1 VSEES
6 KDKKLKRGSGSQILN
21 AERPTPNA
29 ELVSCNAEHRT
40 PNAERN
46 MQIAI
51 TGRGG
56 QGVLFI
62 TRILSE
68 CALELGFN
76 VIASETHGM
85 AMRGGSVIST
95 VKVGDYRGPLIG
107 SGQAEIMLVL
117 DAGSMEAF
125 SHLLAEKGIL
135 FLNAPSSDSHPYID
149 ATGLAVSM
157 GNPLIA
163 NLVLLGFAL
172 NHGTL
177 FCDTTLVESVTE
189 KLSPPRFREINLKA
203 LKAGFSAHAKKEQK

>member
-1 VSEES
+1 MSLARES
-6 KDKKLKRGSGSQILN
+6 KRLSF
-21 AERPTPNA
+21 ER
-29 ELVSCNAEHRT
+29 RT
-40 PNAERN
+40 PNSEMR
-46 MQIAI
+46 MQLAI

-68 CALELGFN
+68 CALELGLD

-95 VKVGDYRGPLIG
+95 LKVGNYRGPLIG
-107 SGQAEIMLVL
+107 SGQAEVMLVL

-125 SHLLAEKGIL
+125 SHLLSEEGTL
-135 FLNAPSSDSHPYID
+135 FLNAPSSDVYPCID
-149 ATGLAVSM
+149 ATGLAATL

-172 NHGTL
+172 KHDKL
-177 FCDTTLVESVTE
+177 FCDYAVVESVTE
-189 KLSPPRFREINLKA
+189 EISPRRFREVNLKA
-203 LKAGFSAHAKKEQK
+203 LGVGFSQNTEKAHQ